1 MSKAFTKED
10 VDPPERSGRV
20 RSASGLPPGA
30 LNYMTRG
37 GAKRLQAELDK
48 LRRAKLEPS
57 RIAELEAV
65 LATVAVV
72 DPPDPADDSVAFG
85 AVVTV
90 DDGQVRHAYR
100 IVGVDE
106 VEFEADAVSWISPI
120 GRMLLAAEL
129 GERVTLP
136 GVSFGPARIVGI
148 EYDRD

>member
-30 LNYMTRG
+30 LNYMTRR
-37 GAKRLQAELDK
+37 GAKRLQAELEK
-48 LRRAKLEPS
+48 LRRAKREPA
-57 RIAELEAV
+57 RIAELDAV
-65 LATVAVV
+65 LASVTVV
-72 DPPDPADDSVAFG
+72 DPPDPADNSVAFG

-90 DDGQVRHAYR
+90 DDGKARHTYR

-106 VEFEADAVSWISPI
+106 IDFEAETVSWISPI
-120 GRMLLAAEL
+120 GRTLLAAEL

-136 GVSFGPARIVGI
+136 GVSFGPVRIVGI